1 MTSSYTKTSL
11 IEVKAA
17 NLLTVAKTTSSVASQ
32 PAIPDQFTV
41 ISRPKARS
49 LPAEADKEE
58 PADKPKETIG
68 QGPDRWEIPD
78 YCKAILR
85 PIWLLAAAATKRAHA
100 PKVLETV
107 IEVKVI
113 LPVLG
118 LG

>member
-1 MTSSYTKTSL
+1 M
-11 IEVKAA
+11 
-17 NLLTVAKTTSSVASQ
+17 AKTTSSVASQ
-32 PAIPDQFTV
+32 PAILDQFTV

-58 PADKPKETIG
+58 PADKSKETIG

-85 PIWLLAAAATKRAHA
+85 PIRLLAAAATKRAHA